1 MRFLFF
7 LIFFLISSGLC
18 VFIPWFMDCSTFSQL
33 DDVNCALQDAPVHRA
48 VCEYTILRRRY
59 AHFTP
64 DWSELLLLS
73 YSPTDPLPRRFY
85 HSYSI
90 VRLYD
95 LKIRDMLRSPFLSP
109 RRRSHLHGLLI
120 YLVGCEI
127 HILACIELEERDE

>member
-1 MRFLFF
+1 MRFLILFSIF
-7 LIFFLISSGLC
+7 LCICAL
-18 VFIPWFMDCSTFSQL
+18 VPWLLDCLTLSLL

-48 VCEYTILRRRY
+48 VCEYAILRRRY

-73 YSPTDPLPRRFY
+73 YYPTDPLPRRFY

-109 RRRSHLHGLLI
+109 WKRSYLRELLL
-120 YLVGCEI
+120 YLSECET
-127 HILACIELEERDE
+127 HILIRMETTTR

>member
-33 DDVNCALQDAPVHRA
+33 DDVNCALEDAPVHRA

-109 RRRSHLHGLLI
+109 WKRSYLRELLL
-120 YLVGCEI
+120 YLLECET
-127 HILACIELEERDE
+127 HILIRMETTTR